1 MQNTRNILGDDMQ
14 KKDYKYRH
22 ELKFKISNS
31 AAKVLQQKLSL
42 ILKPDKNAYYSD
54 GSYLI
59 KSLYF
64 DNRESDSYYEK
75 MDGVLYRKKYRIRI
89 YNDDESFIRLE
100 KKMKH
105 NNYTAKEQMLI
116 SKDIYSK
123 ILEGKLDEIENPTGL
138 LQEFIVNS
146 KTKGLIPSVI
156 VGYHRVAYTYPISE
170 VRITFD
176 SRIQS
181 GLFNYDLFDHSMPV
195 YDVDEK
201 GKQVLEVKF
210 NEVLPLHIANILN
223 DIPACREAVS
233 KFALCRSIK

>member
-1 MQNTRNILGDDMQ
+1 M
-14 KKDYKYRH
+14 KEYKYRH

-42 ILKPDKNAYYSD
+42 ILNKDKNAYYND

-64 DNRESDSYYEK
+64 DDRDSKSYYEK
-75 MDGVLYRKKYRIRI
+75 MDGILYRKKYRIRI
-89 YNDDESFIRLE
+89 YNDDKSFIRLE

-116 SKDIYSK
+116 SEDVYSK
-123 ILEGKLDEIENPTGL
+123 ILEGKISEIENASGL
-138 LQEFIVNS
+138 LLEFLNDMR
-146 KTKGLIPSVI
+146 TKGLIPSVI
-156 VGYHRVAYTYPISE
+156 VGYHRVAFTYPVSE

-176 SRIQS
+176 SKIES
-181 GLFNYDLFDHSMPV
+181 GLYNYDLFDHQMPTYV
-195 YDVDEK
+195 LDEP

-223 DIPACREAVS
+223 DIPSCREAVS

>member
-1 MQNTRNILGDDMQ
+1 M
-14 KKDYKYRH
+14 KEYKYRH

-31 AAKVLQQKLSL
+31 AAEVLKQKLSL
-42 ILKPDKNAYYSD
+42 ILKKDKNAYYSD

-64 DNRESDSYYEK
+64 DDLDSSSYYEK

-89 YNDDESFIRLE
+89 YNNNDEFIRLE

-105 NNYTAKEQMLI
+105 NTYTAKEQILI

-123 ILEGKLDEIENPTGL
+123 ILNGKLDEIDSPTGL
-138 LQEFIVNS
+138 LEEFITNS
-146 KTKGLIPSVI
+146 KTKHLVPSVI
-156 VGYHRVAYTYPISE
+156 VLYHRTAFTYPISE

-176 SRIQS
+176 SHIQS
-181 GLFNYDLFDHSMPV
+181 GLYNYDLFDKKVPM
-195 YDVDEK
+195 YDVSEP

-223 DIPACREAVS
+223 DIPSCKEAVS
-233 KFALCRSIK
+233 KFAICRSIK

>member
-1 MQNTRNILGDDMQ
+1 M
-14 KKDYKYRH
+14 KEYKYRH

-31 AAKVLQQKLSL
+31 AAEVLKQKLSL
-42 ILKPDKNAYYSD
+42 ILGKDKNAYYED

-64 DNRESDSYYEK
+64 DDRDSSSYYEK
-75 MDGVLYRKKYRIRI
+75 MDGVLYRKKYRIRM
-89 YNDDESFIRLE
+89 YNDVDTFIRLE

-123 ILEGKLDEIENPTGL
+123 ILNGKVDEIDNPEGL
-138 LQEFIVNS
+138 LFEFIINY
-146 KTKGLIPSVI
+146 KNKGLVPSVI
-156 VGYHRVAYTYPISE
+156 VEYHRTAFTYPISD

-176 SRIQS
+176 SNIQS
-181 GLFNYDLFDHSMPV
+181 SLYNYDLFNTSYPR
-195 YDVDEK
+195 YIVDEP

-210 NEVLPLHIANILN
+210 NEILPLHIANILN

-233 KFALCRSIK
+233 KFAICRSIK

>member
-1 MQNTRNILGDDMQ
+1 M
-14 KKDYKYRH
+14 KEYKYRH

-31 AAKVLQQKLSL
+31 AAEVLKQKLSL
-42 ILKPDKNAYYSD
+42 ILKKDKNAYYSD

-64 DNRESDSYYEK
+64 DDLDSSSYYEK

-89 YNDDESFIRLE
+89 YNNNDEFIRLE

-105 NNYTAKEQMLI
+105 NTYTAKEQILI

-123 ILEGKLDEIENPTGL
+123 ILDGKLDEIDSPTGL
-138 LQEFIVNS
+138 LEEFITNS
-146 KTKGLIPSVI
+146 KTKHLVPSVI
-156 VGYHRVAYTYPISE
+156 VLYHRIAFTYPISE

-176 SRIQS
+176 SHIQS
-181 GLFNYDLFDHSMPV
+181 GLYNYDLFDKEVPM
-195 YDVDEK
+195 YDVSEP

-223 DIPACREAVS
+223 DIPSCKEAVS
-233 KFALCRSIK
+233 KFAICRSIK

>member
-1 MQNTRNILGDDMQ
+1 M
-14 KKDYKYRH
+14 KEYKYRH

-31 AAKVLQQKLSL
+31 AAEVLKQKLSL
-42 ILKPDKNAYYSD
+42 IMGFDKNAYFED

-64 DNRESDSYYEK
+64 DDLDSKSYYEK

-89 YNDDESFIRLE
+89 YNNDDSFIRLE

-105 NNYTAKEQMLI
+105 NNWTAKEQMLI

-123 ILEGKLDEIENPTGL
+123 ILKGKINEIEGADGL
-138 LQEFIVNS
+138 LLEFMNDIR
-146 KTKGLIPSVI
+146 TKGLVPSII
-156 VGYHRVAYTYPISE
+156 VQYHRTAYTYPISD

-176 SRIQS
+176 SNIQS
-181 GLFNYDLFDHSMPV
+181 GLYNYDLFETEAPV
-195 YDVDEK
+195 YNVDEK

-210 NEVLPLHIANILN
+210 NEILPLHIANILN
-223 DIPACREAVS
+223 DIPSCREAVS
-233 KFALCRSIK
+233 KFAICRSIK

>member
-1 MQNTRNILGDDMQ
+1 M
-14 KKDYKYRH
+14 KEYKYRH

-31 AAKVLQQKLSL
+31 AAEVLKQKLSL
-42 ILKPDKNAYYSD
+42 ILKKDKNAYYSD

-64 DNRESDSYYEK
+64 DDLDSSSYYEK

-89 YNDDESFIRLE
+89 YNNNDEFIRLE

-105 NNYTAKEQMLI
+105 NTYTAKEQILI

-123 ILEGKLDEIENPTGL
+123 ILNGKLDEIDNPTGL
-138 LQEFIVNS
+138 LEEFITNS
-146 KTKGLIPSVI
+146 KTKHLVPSVI
-156 VGYHRVAYTYPISE
+156 VLYHRTAFTYPISE

-176 SRIQS
+176 SHIQS
-181 GLFNYDLFDHSMPV
+181 GLYNYDLFDKNVPMYNVS
-195 YDVDEK
+195 ES

-223 DIPACREAVS
+223 DIPSCKEAVS
-233 KFALCRSIK
+233 KFAICRSIK

>member
-1 MQNTRNILGDDMQ
+1 M
-14 KKDYKYRH
+14 KEYKYRH

-31 AAKVLQQKLSL
+31 AAEVLKQKLSL
-42 ILKPDKNAYYSD
+42 ILKKDKNAYYSD

-64 DNRESDSYYEK
+64 DDLDSSSYYEK

-89 YNDDESFIRLE
+89 YNNNDEFIRLE

-105 NNYTAKEQMLI
+105 NTYTAKEQILI

-123 ILEGKLDEIENPTGL
+123 ILNGKLDEIDSPTGL
-138 LQEFIVNS
+138 LEEFITNS
-146 KTKGLIPSVI
+146 KTKHLVPSVI
-156 VGYHRVAYTYPISE
+156 VLYHRTAFTYPISE

-176 SRIQS
+176 SHIQS
-181 GLFNYDLFDHSMPV
+181 GLYNYDLFDKDVPM
-195 YDVDEK
+195 YDVSEP

-223 DIPACREAVS
+223 DIPSCKEAVS
-233 KFALCRSIK
+233 KFAICRSIK

>member
-1 MQNTRNILGDDMQ
+1 M
-14 KKDYKYRH
+14 KEYKYRH

-31 AAKVLQQKLSL
+31 ATEVLKQKLSL
-42 ILKPDKNAYYSD
+42 ILKKDKNAYYSD

-64 DNRESDSYYEK
+64 DDLDSSSYYEK

-89 YNDDESFIRLE
+89 YNNNDEFIRLE

-105 NNYTAKEQMLI
+105 NTYTAKEQILI

-123 ILEGKLDEIENPTGL
+123 ILNGKLDEIDSPTGL
-138 LQEFIVNS
+138 LEEFITNS
-146 KTKGLIPSVI
+146 KTKHLVPSVI
-156 VGYHRVAYTYPISE
+156 VLYHRTAFTYPISE

-176 SRIQS
+176 SHIQS
-181 GLFNYDLFDHSMPV
+181 GLYNYDLFDKKVPM
-195 YDVDEK
+195 YDVSEP

-223 DIPACREAVS
+223 DIPSCKEAVS
-233 KFALCRSIK
+233 KFAICRSIK

>member
-1 MQNTRNILGDDMQ
+1 M
-14 KKDYKYRH
+14 KEYKYRH

-31 AAKVLQQKLSL
+31 AAEVLKQKLSL
-42 ILKPDKNAYYSD
+42 ILGKDKNAYYED

-64 DNRESDSYYEK
+64 DDRDSSSYYEK
-75 MDGVLYRKKYRIRI
+75 MDGVLYRKKYRIRM
-89 YNDDESFIRLE
+89 YNDVDTFIRLE

-105 NNYTAKEQMLI
+105 NNFTAKEQMLI

-123 ILEGKLDEIENPTGL
+123 ILNGKIDEIENPDGL
-138 LQEFIVNS
+138 LLEFITNY
-146 KTKGLIPSVI
+146 KNKGLVPSVI
-156 VGYHRVAYTYPISE
+156 VEYHRTAFTYPISD

-176 SRIQS
+176 SNIQS
-181 GLFNYDLFDHSMPV
+181 SLYNYDLFNTSYPR
-195 YDVDEK
+195 YIVDEP

-233 KFALCRSIK
+233 KFAICRSIK

>member
-1 MQNTRNILGDDMQ
+1 M
-14 KKDYKYRH
+14 KEYKYRH

-31 AAKVLQQKLSL
+31 AAEVLKQKLSL
-42 ILKPDKNAYYSD
+42 ILKKDKNAYYSD

-59 KSLYF
+59 TSLYF
-64 DNRESDSYYEK
+64 DDLDSSSYYEK

-89 YNDDESFIRLE
+89 YNNNDEFIRLE

-105 NNYTAKEQMLI
+105 NTYTAKEQMLI

-123 ILEGKLDEIENPTGL
+123 ILNGKLDEIDSPTGL
-138 LQEFIVNS
+138 LEEFITNS
-146 KTKGLIPSVI
+146 KTKHLVPSVI
-156 VGYHRVAYTYPISE
+156 VLYHRTAFTYPISE

-176 SRIQS
+176 SHIQS
-181 GLFNYDLFDHSMPV
+181 GLYNYDLFDKEVPM
-195 YDVDEK
+195 YDVSEP

-223 DIPACREAVS
+223 DIPSCKEAVS
-233 KFALCRSIK
+233 KFAICRSIK

>member
-1 MQNTRNILGDDMQ
+1 M
-14 KKDYKYRH
+14 KEYKYRH

-31 AAKVLQQKLSL
+31 AAEVLKQKLSL
-42 ILKPDKNAYYSD
+42 ILKKDKNAYYSD

-64 DNRESDSYYEK
+64 DDLDSTSYYEK

-89 YNDDESFIRLE
+89 YNNNDEFIRLE

-105 NNYTAKEQMLI
+105 NTYTVKEQILI

-123 ILEGKLDEIENPTGL
+123 ILNGKLDEIDSPTGL
-138 LQEFIVNS
+138 LEEFITNS
-146 KTKGLIPSVI
+146 KTKHLVPSVI
-156 VGYHRVAYTYPISE
+156 VLYHRIAFTYPISE

-176 SRIQS
+176 SHIQS
-181 GLFNYDLFDHSMPV
+181 GLYNYDLFDKEVPM
-195 YDVDEK
+195 YDVSEP

-223 DIPACREAVS
+223 DIPSCKEAVS
-233 KFALCRSIK
+233 KFAICRSIK

>member
-1 MQNTRNILGDDMQ
+1 MG
-14 KKDYKYRH
+14 KYKYRH

-31 AAKVLQQKLSL
+31 AAEILKQKLSL
-42 ILKPDKNAYYSD
+42 ILGKDKNAFYKD

-64 DNRESDSYYEK
+64 DDIESNSYYEK
-75 MDGVLYRKKYRIRI
+75 MDGVLYRKKYRIRM
-89 YNDDESFIRLE
+89 YNNDDSFIRLE

-123 ILEGKLDEIENPTGL
+123 ILDGRINEIDDAEGL
-138 LQEFIVNS
+138 LLEFLNEIR
-146 KTKGLIPSVI
+146 TKKLIPSII
-156 VGYHRVAYTYPISE
+156 VGYHRTAFTYPISE

-176 SRIQS
+176 SLISS
-181 GLFNYDLFDHSMPV
+181 GRYNYDLFDNTMPSYV
-195 YDVDEK
+195 VDEV

-210 NEVLPLHIANILN
+210 NEVMPLHIAKLLN

-233 KFALCRSIK
+233 KFAICRSIK

>member
-1 MQNTRNILGDDMQ
+1 M
-14 KKDYKYRH
+14 KKYKYRH

-31 AAKVLQQKLSL
+31 AAEVLKQKLSL
-42 ILKPDKNAYYSD
+42 ILSKDNNAYYDD

-64 DNRESDSYYEK
+64 DNLDSDSYYEK

-89 YNDDESFIRLE
+89 YNNDDSFIRLE

-116 SKDIYSK
+116 SKDTYSK
-123 ILEGKLDEIENPTGL
+123 ILNGKVNEIDDADGL
-138 LQEFIVNS
+138 LLEFINDVN
-146 KTKGLIPSVI
+146 TKNLIPSVI
-156 VGYHRVAYTYPISE
+156 VAYHRVAFIYPISE

-176 SRIQS
+176 SNIQS
-181 GLFNYDLFDHSMPV
+181 GLYNYDLFDESPL
-195 YDVDEK
+195 YNVDEK

-223 DIPACREAVS
+223 DIPSCREAVS
-233 KFALCRSIK
+233 KFAICRSIK

>member
-1 MQNTRNILGDDMQ
+1 M
-14 KKDYKYRH
+14 KEYKYRH

-31 AAKVLQQKLSL
+31 AAEVLKQKLSL
-42 ILKPDKNAYYSD
+42 ILKKDKNAYYSD

-64 DNRESDSYYEK
+64 DDLDSSSYYEK

-89 YNDDESFIRLE
+89 YNNNDEFIRLE

-105 NNYTAKEQMLI
+105 NTYTAKEQILI

-123 ILEGKLDEIENPTGL
+123 ILNGKLDEIDSPTGL
-138 LQEFIVNS
+138 LEEFITNS
-146 KTKGLIPSVI
+146 KTKHLVPSVI
-156 VGYHRVAYTYPISE
+156 VLYHRTAFTYPISE

-176 SRIQS
+176 SHIQS
-181 GLFNYDLFDHSMPV
+181 GLYNYDLFDKQVPM
-195 YDVDEK
+195 YDVSES

-223 DIPACREAVS
+223 DIPSCKEAVS
-233 KFALCRSIK
+233 KFAICRSIK

>member
-1 MQNTRNILGDDMQ
+1 M
-14 KKDYKYRH
+14 KEYKYRH

-31 AAKVLQQKLSL
+31 AAEVLKQKLSL
-42 ILKPDKNAYYSD
+42 ILGKDKNAYYED

-64 DNRESDSYYEK
+64 DDRDSSSYYEK
-75 MDGVLYRKKYRIRI
+75 MDGVLYRKKYRIRM
-89 YNDDESFIRLE
+89 YNDVDKFIRLE

-105 NNYTAKEQMLI
+105 NNFTAKEQMLI

-123 ILEGKLDEIENPTGL
+123 ILNGKIDEIENPDGL
-138 LQEFIVNS
+138 LLEFITNY
-146 KTKGLIPSVI
+146 KNKGLVPSVI
-156 VGYHRVAYTYPISE
+156 VEYHRTAFTYPISD

-176 SRIQS
+176 SNIQS
-181 GLFNYDLFDHSMPV
+181 SLYNYDLFNTSYPR
-195 YDVDEK
+195 YIVDEP

-210 NEVLPLHIANILN
+210 NEILPLHIANILN

-233 KFALCRSIK
+233 KFAICRSIK

>member
-1 MQNTRNILGDDMQ
+1 M
-14 KKDYKYRH
+14 KEYKYRH

-31 AAKVLQQKLSL
+31 AAEVLKQKLSL
-42 ILKPDKNAYYSD
+42 ILGKDKNAYYSD

-64 DNRESDSYYEK
+64 DDRDSSSYYEK
-75 MDGVLYRKKYRIRI
+75 MDGVLYRKKYRIRM
-89 YNDDESFIRLE
+89 YNDIDTFIRLE

-116 SKDIYSK
+116 SRDIYSK
-123 ILEGKLDEIENPTGL
+123 ILNGKIDEIEEPEGL
-138 LQEFIVNS
+138 LFEFITNY
-146 KTKGLIPSVI
+146 KNKGLVPSVI
-156 VGYHRVAYTYPISE
+156 VEYHRTAFTYPISD

-176 SRIQS
+176 SNIQS
-181 GLFNYDLFDHSMPV
+181 SLYNYDLFNTSYPR
-195 YDVDEK
+195 YIVDEP

-210 NEVLPLHIANILN
+210 NEVLPLHIAHILN

-233 KFALCRSIK
+233 KFAICRSIK

>member
-1 MQNTRNILGDDMQ
+1 M
-14 KKDYKYRH
+14 KEYKYRH

-31 AAKVLQQKLSL
+31 AAEVLKQKLSL
-42 ILKPDKNAYYSD
+42 ILGKDKNAYYED

-64 DNRESDSYYEK
+64 DDRDSNLYYEK
-75 MDGVLYRKKYRIRI
+75 MDGVLYRKKYRIRM
-89 YNDDESFIRLE
+89 YNDVDTFIRLE

-123 ILEGKLDEIENPTGL
+123 ILNGKIDEIENPEGL
-138 LQEFIVNS
+138 LLEFITNY
-146 KTKGLIPSVI
+146 KNKGLVPSVI
-156 VGYHRVAYTYPISE
+156 VEYHRTAFTYPISD

-176 SRIQS
+176 SNIQS
-181 GLFNYDLFDHSMPV
+181 SLYNYDLFNTSYPR
-195 YDVDEK
+195 YIVDEP

-233 KFALCRSIK
+233 KFAICRSIK

>member
-1 MQNTRNILGDDMQ
+1 M
-14 KKDYKYRH
+14 KEYKYRH

-31 AAKVLQQKLSL
+31 AAEVLKQKLSL
-42 ILKPDKNAYYSD
+42 ILKKDKNAYYSD

-64 DNRESDSYYEK
+64 DDLDSSSYYEK

-89 YNDDESFIRLE
+89 YNNNDEFIRLE

-105 NNYTAKEQMLI
+105 NTYTAKEQILI

-123 ILEGKLDEIENPTGL
+123 ILNGKLDEIDNPTGL
-138 LQEFIVNS
+138 LEEFIANS
-146 KTKGLIPSVI
+146 KTKHLVPSVI
-156 VGYHRVAYTYPISE
+156 VLYHRTAFTYPISE

-176 SRIQS
+176 SHIQS
-181 GLFNYDLFDHSMPV
+181 GLYNYDLFDKNVPMYNVS
-195 YDVDEK
+195 ES

-223 DIPACREAVS
+223 DIPSCKEAVS
-233 KFALCRSIK
+233 KFAICRSIK

>member
-1 MQNTRNILGDDMQ
+1 M
-14 KKDYKYRH
+14 KEYKYRH

-31 AAKVLQQKLSL
+31 AAEVLKQKLSL
-42 ILKPDKNAYYSD
+42 ILKKDKNAYYSD

-64 DNRESDSYYEK
+64 DDLDSTSYYEK

-89 YNDDESFIRLE
+89 YNNNDEFIRLE

-105 NNYTAKEQMLI
+105 NTYTAKEQILI

-123 ILEGKLDEIENPTGL
+123 ILNGKLDEIDSPTGL
-138 LQEFIVNS
+138 LEEFITNS
-146 KTKGLIPSVI
+146 KTKHLVPSVI
-156 VGYHRVAYTYPISE
+156 VLYHRIAFTYPISE

-176 SRIQS
+176 SHIQS
-181 GLFNYDLFDHSMPV
+181 GLYNYDLFDKEVPM
-195 YDVDEK
+195 YDVSEPS
-201 GKQVLEVKF
+201 KQVLEVKF

-223 DIPACREAVS
+223 DIPSCKEAVS
-233 KFALCRSIK
+233 KFAICRSIK

>member
-1 MQNTRNILGDDMQ
+1 M
-14 KKDYKYRH
+14 KKYNYRH
-22 ELKFKISNS
+22 ELKFKISNN
-31 AAKVLQQKLSL
+31 AAEILKHKLSL
-42 ILKPDKNAYYSD
+42 VMGFDKNAYYED

-64 DNRESDSYYEK
+64 DDIESSSYYEK
-75 MDGVLYRKKYRIRI
+75 MDGVLYRKKYRIRM
-89 YNDDESFIRLE
+89 YNDDDSYIRLE

-123 ILEGKLDEIENPTGL
+123 ILKGNLDDISNPSGL
-138 LQEFIVNS
+138 LEEFITDIKN
-146 KTKGLIPSVI
+146 KGLIPSV
-156 VGYHRVAYTYPISE
+156 VVMYHRTAYTFPISE

-176 SRIQS
+176 SNIQS
-181 GLFNYDLFDHSMPV
+181 GLYTYDMLDNDAPR
-195 YDVDEK
+195 YNVDEK

-210 NEVLPLHIANILN
+210 NEVLPLHIANILG
-223 DIPACREAVS
+223 DIPSCREAVS

>member
-1 MQNTRNILGDDMQ
+1 M
-14 KKDYKYRH
+14 KEYKYRH

-31 AAKVLQQKLSL
+31 AAEVLKQKLSL
-42 ILKPDKNAYYSD
+42 ILKKDKNAYYSD

-64 DNRESDSYYEK
+64 DDLDSSSYYEK

-89 YNDDESFIRLE
+89 YNNNDEFIRLE

-105 NNYTAKEQMLI
+105 NTYTAKEQILI

-123 ILEGKLDEIENPTGL
+123 ILNGKLDEIDSPTGL
-138 LQEFIVNS
+138 LEEFITNS
-146 KTKGLIPSVI
+146 KTKHLVPSVI
-156 VGYHRVAYTYPISE
+156 VLYHRIAFTYPISE
-170 VRITFD
+170 IRITFD
-176 SRIQS
+176 SHIQS
-181 GLFNYDLFDHSMPV
+181 GLYNYDLFDKEVPM
-195 YDVDEK
+195 YDVSEP

-223 DIPACREAVS
+223 DIPSCKEAVS
-233 KFALCRSIK
+233 KFAICRSIK

>member
-1 MQNTRNILGDDMQ
+1 M
-14 KKDYKYRH
+14 KEYKYRH

-31 AAKVLQQKLSL
+31 AAEVLKQKLSL
-42 ILKPDKNAYYSD
+42 ILGKDKNAYYED

-64 DNRESDSYYEK
+64 DDRDSSSYYEK
-75 MDGVLYRKKYRIRI
+75 MDGVLYRKKYRIRM
-89 YNDDESFIRLE
+89 YNDVDTFIRLE

-105 NNYTAKEQMLI
+105 NNFTAKEQMLI

-123 ILEGKLDEIENPTGL
+123 ILDGKIDEIENPEGL
-138 LQEFIVNS
+138 LLEFITNY
-146 KTKGLIPSVI
+146 KNKGLVPSVI
-156 VGYHRVAYTYPISE
+156 VEYHRTAFTYPISD

-176 SRIQS
+176 SNIQS
-181 GLFNYDLFDHSMPV
+181 SLYNYDLFNTSYPR
-195 YDVDEK
+195 YIVDEP

-210 NEVLPLHIANILN
+210 NEILPLYIANILN

-233 KFALCRSIK
+233 KFAICRSIK

>member
-1 MQNTRNILGDDMQ
+1 M
-14 KKDYKYRH
+14 KEYKYRH

-31 AAKVLQQKLSL
+31 AAEVLKQKLSL
-42 ILKPDKNAYYSD
+42 ILKKDKNAYYSD

-64 DNRESDSYYEK
+64 DDLDSSSYYEK
-75 MDGVLYRKKYRIRI
+75 MDGILYRKKYRIRI
-89 YNDDESFIRLE
+89 YNNNDEFIRLE

-105 NNYTAKEQMLI
+105 NTYTAKEQILI

-123 ILEGKLDEIENPTGL
+123 ILNGKLDEIDSPTGL
-138 LQEFIVNS
+138 LEEFITNS
-146 KTKGLIPSVI
+146 KTKHLVPSVI
-156 VGYHRVAYTYPISE
+156 VLYHRIAFTYPISE

-176 SRIQS
+176 SHIQS
-181 GLFNYDLFDHSMPV
+181 GLYNYDLFDKEVPM
-195 YDVDEK
+195 YDVSEP

-223 DIPACREAVS
+223 DIPSCKEAVS
-233 KFALCRSIK
+233 KFAICRSIK

>member
-1 MQNTRNILGDDMQ
+1 M
-14 KKDYKYRH
+14 KEYKYRH

-31 AAKVLQQKLSL
+31 AAEVLKQKLSL
-42 ILKPDKNAYYSD
+42 ILGKDKNAYYED

-64 DNRESDSYYEK
+64 DDRDSSSYYEK
-75 MDGVLYRKKYRIRI
+75 MDGVVYRKKYRIRM
-89 YNDDESFIRLE
+89 YNDVDTFIRLE

-105 NNYTAKEQMLI
+105 NNFTAKEQMLI

-123 ILEGKLDEIENPTGL
+123 ILNGKIDEIENPDGL
-138 LQEFIVNS
+138 LLEFITNY
-146 KTKGLIPSVI
+146 KNKGLVPSVI
-156 VGYHRVAYTYPISE
+156 VEYHRTAFTYPISD

-176 SRIQS
+176 SNIQS
-181 GLFNYDLFDHSMPV
+181 SLYNYDLFNTSYPR
-195 YDVDEK
+195 YIVDEP

-210 NEVLPLHIANILN
+210 NEILPLHIANILN

-233 KFALCRSIK
+233 KFAICRSIK